1 LRQSGA
7 VTDLTADRI
16 LHNNK
21 VFREANERIRDAVA
35 KYDHEI
41 EQIPFLCEC
50 PVEDCAE
57 IVRLT
62 EKQYAA
68 VRADPKHYMTAVGHE
83 AAEAP
88 TGHVVARNNG
98 YVVVEK

>member
-1 LRQSGA
+1 M
-7 VTDLTADRI
+7 DLTAERI
-16 LHNNK
+16 QRNNE
-21 VFREANERIRDAVA
+21 VFREMNERIREAVE

-50 PVEDCAE
+50 PVEDCVE

-62 EKQYAA
+62 EKQYSD

-83 AAEAP
+83 GAEAP
-88 TGHVVARNNG
+88 VGHVVSRNNG
-98 YVVVEK
+98 FVVVNKG